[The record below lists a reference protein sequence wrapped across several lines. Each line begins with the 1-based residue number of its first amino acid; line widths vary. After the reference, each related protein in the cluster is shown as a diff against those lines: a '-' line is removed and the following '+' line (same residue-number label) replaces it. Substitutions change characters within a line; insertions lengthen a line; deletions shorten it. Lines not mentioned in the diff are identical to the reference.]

1 MEDKCAGGKEVKG
14 GIVHVDTE
22 ITKISDKSN
31 VGESGSE
38 PRAKTVLVTNKEG
51 FFNSLRVTRNTME
64 HDAKVIKQHRVP
76 VVAQWLM
83 NPTRNHEVVGSIP
96 ALAQGLRIRRC
107 HELQCRS
114 QMQLRSRVA
123 VALV

>member
-1 MEDKCAGGKEVKG
+1 MVEDKCAGGKEVKG

-51 FFNSLRVTRNTME
+51 FFNSLRVTRNIYLTITITIV
-64 HDAKVIKQHRVP
+64 KR
-76 VVAQWLM
+76 
-83 NPTRNHEVVGSIP
+83 
-96 ALAQGLRIRRC
+96 ALAV
-107 HELQCRS
+107 
-114 QMQLRSRVA
+114 LRSS
-123 VALV
+123 LFLIFF